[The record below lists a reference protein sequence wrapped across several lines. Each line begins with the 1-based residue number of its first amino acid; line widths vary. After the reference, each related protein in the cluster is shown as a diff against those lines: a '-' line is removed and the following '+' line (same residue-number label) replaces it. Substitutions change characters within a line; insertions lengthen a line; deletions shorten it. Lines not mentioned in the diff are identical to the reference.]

1 MRIATENAEKEKEE
15 KREKRNIFLII
26 GGALLGV
33 LCFVG
38 NQVFQHFRSVRNAR
52 NMMELQQD
60 IAFRAESEARNYA
73 RKKTNEYV
81 NKVKKNT
88 RQSMGNQNTKRENGK
103 ANTKTKKISI

>member
-1 MRIATENAEKEKEE
+1 
-15 KREKRNIFLII
+15 
-26 GGALLGV
+26 
-33 LCFVG
+33 
-38 NQVFQHFRSVRNAR
+38 
-52 NMMELQQD
+52 MMELQQD

-103 ANTKTKKISI
+103 ANTKTKKISIQMYETID